1 MKNQTSIQLLE
12 LININAQAVVKGGT
26 TKAGEW
32 WGAGA
37 L

>member
-1 MKNQTSIQLLE
+1 MKNSISMLE
-12 LININAQAVVKGGT
+12 LIDINAQAVVKGGT

>member
-1 MKNQTSIQLLE
+1 MKNSTSFQLLE
-12 LININAQAVVKGGT
+12 LININTTAVVKGGT